1 MFYNHSDHSTDM
13 NKEVLHS
20 LNEFGKYYSVIV
32 THHLMDSSS
41 KQFIGKKNHECR
53 FCGRPF
59 PQVSFKSDAH
69 ALPHFI
75 GNNKLFTNQECNTC
89 NNKFGRLLET
99 EFAKYMHLN
108 HTVSGVRGKT
118 GFPEFKRHDAKITT
132 TGSFIDWKD
141 IPEENLDFD
150 QTSGVLT
157 VKQIMPT
164 FIPIAV
170 YKCFVKMAMT
180 LMPDEE
186 LINFEDTL
194 SWINEEDHK
203 TSIFSFKHLWL
214 LHGNV
219 QTTERF
225 TGISALLVK
234 RRENTDRTQPFMMFR
249 LTYGTSIFQIPL
261 PLSKEDESISHNIVP
276 YIPNLHDLE
285 HGYGKI
291 QFHLSN
297 FNNIEAQKG
306 VEMILKFTDLDGT
319 GTMQYIDESDNAD
332 ENQASKEDNFGLPPN
347 QILH

>member
-1 MFYNHSDHSTDM
+1 MYYNYSDHSTDM
-13 NKEVLHS
+13 NKEVLSS

-32 THHLMDSSS
+32 THNLMDSSS

-59 PQVSFKSDAH
+59 PYVSFKNDAH

-108 HTVSGVRGKT
+108 HTFSGVRGKT

-132 TGSFIDWKD
+132 TGTFIDWKD
-141 IPEENLDFD
+141 IPQENLDFD
-150 QTSGVLT
+150 QSSGVLT

-170 YKCFVKMAMT
+170 YKCLVKMAMT
-180 LMPDEE
+180 IMPDQE
-186 LINFEDTL
+186 LLNFDDTL
-194 SWINEEDHK
+194 KWISEDDH
-203 TSIFSFKHLWL
+203 SISAFSFNHLWL
-214 LHGNV
+214 LQGNV

-225 TGISALLVK
+225 TGISAVLVK
-234 RRENTDRTQPFMMFR
+234 RKENTDKTQPFMMFR
-249 LTYGTSIFQIPL
+249 LTYGTSIFQIPI
-261 PLSKEDESISHNIVP
+261 PLSKEDHSISHNIIP

-291 QFHLSN
+291 QFQLSN
-297 FNNIEAQKG
+297 FNTIEAQKG
-306 VEMILKFTDLDGT
+306 TEMILKITDLDRT
-319 GTMQYIDESDNAD
+319 GTIQYVEESENNDDNP
-332 ENQASKEDNFGLPPN
+332 ASKEDNFKLPPT
-347 QILH
+347 QTLY